1 MKKKIL
7 FLFLTVAFQAA
18 FAQSAISG
26 LVMDGDFNEPLAFA
40 NVIVREK
47 GQTQSTLGSITDF
60 EGRYSIIVKS
70 EGIYEVEFSY
80 LGYETKVISDVEV
93 GTNDEVQVNV
103 TLNPS
108 SNQLEEVVITVSAKK
123 NNEAAVLA
131 IQKGAITLLDGLS
144 AQTMKKSGDG
154 DVAAAIKRIP
164 GVSVQGG
171 KFVYVR
177 GLGDRYSKTLL
188 GNVEVPGLDP
198 DRNTLQLD
206 VFPTNLIDNIL
217 ISKSASADLP
227 ADFTGGLVD
236 VILKDFSAIPEYSVS
251 VSAGYNTSTNFK
263 NAPTLPDY
271 SLNALSFDS
280 GANELPFNSVVN
292 FPRPVNVNNAQQ
304 EAFLISSTNAFTK
317 QMGVSRENN
326 FMDYSIGG
334 TASNQY
340 NISEKVSIGFIA
352 SMNYKLDTD
361 YYESVVN
368 RSVAVRNGEQQ
379 DFDGQEGEL
388 GSIQSIASGL
398 LGISVKTG
406 SFKHNATILA
416 IRSGES
422 NGFDGIIEDYIENP
436 YSGITNTMTHTE
448 REILTVPFSG
458 AYRLSDKF
466 SFDWKFAPS
475 VVRVRDIDFRKSV
488 FNVLN
493 NGNKIIDNSS
503 TALPLRLWRDL
514 EEYGVSAKA
523 DLKYDFKL
531 FGKAVNKLK
540 IGVAYNTKD
549 REFGTDL
556 FSIGY
561 RGNSMDLDGNYDNIL
576 NSSFVWNATRDTGS
590 FVIGDYQP
598 TNQYEAQNETV
609 GAYLSTELNVSEKL
623 KATLGV
629 RYEQYNVLYSGQ
641 DVSGEVYN
649 DEEFIDVQ
657 DFYPSANFIYSVDED
672 TNIRAS
678 YSMTT
683 ARPSFKENS
692 AANIYDPIT
701 ERFFVGNVDLKPTYI
716 DNFDVRWEHYGEE
729 NRFMAISGFYKSFE
743 NPIEINYFD
752 VTTPNTLIARNTEEA
767 IVYGV
772 ELEMRNSL
780 YSNDNYRV
788 SFNINSS
795 LIVSKLEMSENEL
808 IARQSV
814 AGDRKIDTFR
824 KLQGQ
829 SPYLVNAGITY
840 DLFES
845 DFEAGLF
852 YNVQGRALQVIG
864 VGQFPDVFTEPFHSL
879 NLNASKRFGE
889 NKKKTLTL
897 KVDNLLNDAIE
908 SRFDYFG
915 NTDFI
920 FSSLNPGVNVSL
932 AFGYKF

>member
-398 LGISVKTG
+398 LGISLKTG

>member
-1 MKKKIL
+1 
-7 FLFLTVAFQAA
+7 
-18 FAQSAISG
+18 
-26 LVMDGDFNEPLAFA
+26 
-40 NVIVREK
+40 
-47 GQTQSTLGSITDF
+47 
-60 EGRYSIIVKS
+60 
-70 EGIYEVEFSY
+70 
-80 LGYETKVISDVEV
+80 
-93 GTNDEVQVNV
+93 
-103 TLNPS
+103 
-108 SNQLEEVVITVSAKK
+108 
-123 NNEAAVLA
+123 
-131 IQKGAITLLDGLS
+131 
-144 AQTMKKSGDG
+144 
-154 DVAAAIKRIP
+154 
-164 GVSVQGG
+164 
-171 KFVYVR
+171 
-177 GLGDRYSKTLL
+177 
-188 GNVEVPGLDP
+188 
-198 DRNTLQLD
+198 
-206 VFPTNLIDNIL
+206 
-217 ISKSASADLP
+217 
-227 ADFTGGLVD
+227 
-236 VILKDFSAIPEYSVS
+236 
-251 VSAGYNTSTNFK
+251 
-263 NAPTLPDY
+263 
-271 SLNALSFDS
+271 
-280 GANELPFNSVVN
+280 
-292 FPRPVNVNNAQQ
+292 
-304 EAFLISSTNAFTK
+304 
-317 QMGVSRENN
+317 MGVSRENN

-398 LGISVKTG
+398 LGISLKTG

-531 FGKAVNKLK
+531 FGKAGNKLK

-767 IVYGV
+767 IVYGI

>member
-1 MKKKIL
+1 
-7 FLFLTVAFQAA
+7 
-18 FAQSAISG
+18 
-26 LVMDGDFNEPLAFA
+26 
-40 NVIVREK
+40 
-47 GQTQSTLGSITDF
+47 
-60 EGRYSIIVKS
+60 
-70 EGIYEVEFSY
+70 
-80 LGYETKVISDVEV
+80 
-93 GTNDEVQVNV
+93 
-103 TLNPS
+103 
-108 SNQLEEVVITVSAKK
+108 
-123 NNEAAVLA
+123 
-131 IQKGAITLLDGLS
+131 
-144 AQTMKKSGDG
+144 
-154 DVAAAIKRIP
+154 
-164 GVSVQGG
+164 
-171 KFVYVR
+171 
-177 GLGDRYSKTLL
+177 
-188 GNVEVPGLDP
+188 
-198 DRNTLQLD
+198 
-206 VFPTNLIDNIL
+206 
-217 ISKSASADLP
+217 
-227 ADFTGGLVD
+227 
-236 VILKDFSAIPEYSVS
+236 
-251 VSAGYNTSTNFK
+251 
-263 NAPTLPDY
+263 
-271 SLNALSFDS
+271 
-280 GANELPFNSVVN
+280 
-292 FPRPVNVNNAQQ
+292 
-304 EAFLISSTNAFTK
+304 
-317 QMGVSRENN
+317 
-326 FMDYSIGG
+326 
-334 TASNQY
+334 
-340 NISEKVSIGFIA
+340 
-352 SMNYKLDTD
+352 MNYKLDTD

-531 FGKAVNKLK
+531 FGKAGNKLK

>member
-47 GQTQSTLGSITDF
+47 GQTETNLGSITDF

-70 EGIYEVEFSY
+70 EGFYEVEFSY
-80 LGYETKVISDVEV
+80 LGYETKVISDVKV
-93 GTNDEVQVNV
+93 GANDEVQVNV

-131 IQKGAITLLDGLS
+131 IQKGAVTLLDGLS

-154 DVAAAIKRIP
+154 NVAAAIKRIP

-251 VSAGYNTSTNFK
+251 ISAGYNASTNFK
-263 NAPTLPDY
+263 DAPTLPDY

-280 GANELPFNSVVN
+280 GANELPFNSVVD

-340 NISEKVSIGFIA
+340 NLSEKVSIGFIA

-361 YYESVVN
+361 YFESVVY

-388 GSIQSIASGL
+388 GSIQAIASGL
-398 LGISVKTG
+398 FGLSIKTG
-406 SFKHNATILA
+406 SFKHKATILA

-458 AYRLSDKF
+458 AYRLSEKL

-503 TALPLRLWRDL
+503 TALPLRLWRNL

-523 DLKYDFKL
+523 DIKYDFKL
-531 FGKAVNKLK
+531 FGREANKLK
-540 IGVAYNTKD
+540 VGVAYNTKD

-576 NSSFVWNATRDTGS
+576 NSSFIWNATKDKGS

-598 TNQYEAQNETV
+598 TNQYEAENETI
-609 GAYLSTELNVSEKL
+609 GAYVSTELNVSEKL
-623 KATLGV
+623 KATLGI

-641 DVSGEVYN
+641 DVSGAVYN
-649 DEEFIDVQ
+649 NEEFIDVQ
-657 DFYPSANFIYSVDED
+657 DIYPSANFIYAVDED

-701 ERFFVGNVDLKPTYI
+701 ERFFVGNVNLKPTYI

-780 YSNDNYRV
+780 YSNDNYRL

-795 LIVSKLEMSENEL
+795 LIVSELEMSENEL

-814 AGDRKIDTFR
+814 AGDREIDTFR

-829 SPYLVNAGITY
+829 SPYLVNAGVTY

-845 DFEAGLF
+845 DLEAGLF

-915 NTDFI
+915 NNDFI

-932 AFGYKF
+932 AFSYKF

>member
-829 SPYLVNAGITY
+829 SPYLVNAGISY

>member
-70 EGIYEVEFSY
+70 EGLYEVEFSY
-80 LGYETKVISDVEV
+80 LGYKTIIISDIKVGVNEEV
-93 GTNDEVQVNV
+93 PVNV

-108 SNQLEEVVITVSAKK
+108 SNQLEEVVLTVSAKK

-251 VSAGYNTSTNFK
+251 ISAGYNTSTNFK

-280 GANELPFNSVVN
+280 GANELPFNSVVD

-317 QMGVSRENN
+317 QMSVSRENN

-340 NISEKVSIGFIA
+340 NISEKISIGFIA

-398 LGISVKTG
+398 LGISIKTG

-436 YSGITNTMTHTE
+436 YSGVTNTMTHTE

-493 NGNKIIDNSS
+493 NGNRIIDNSS

-531 FGKAVNKLK
+531 FGKAGNKLK

-576 NSSFVWNATRDTGS
+576 NSSFVWNANRDTGS

-598 TNQYEAQNETV
+598 TNQYEAQNETA

-623 KATLGV
+623 KATFGV
-629 RYEQYNVLYSGQ
+629 RYEKYNVLYSGQ

-657 DFYPSANFIYSVDED
+657 DLYPSANFIYAVDED

-701 ERFFVGNVDLKPTYI
+701 ERFFVGNVNLKPTYI

-814 AGDRKIDTFR
+814 AGDREIDTFR

-845 DFEAGLF
+845 DLEAGLF

>member
-814 AGDRKIDTFR
+814 AGDREIDTFR

>member
-7 FLFLTVAFQAA
+7 FLFLTVAFQAS

-280 GANELPFNSVVN
+280 GANELPFNSVVD

-531 FGKAVNKLK
+531 FGKAGNKLK

-814 AGDRKIDTFR
+814 AGDREIDTFR

>member
-7 FLFLTVAFQAA
+7 FLFLTIAFQAA

-26 LVMDGDFNEPLAFA
+26 IVMDGDFNEPLAFA

-70 EGIYEVEFSY
+70 EGLYEVEFSY
-80 LGYETKVISDVEV
+80 LGYKTIIISDIKV
-93 GTNDEVQVNV
+93 GTNEEIPVNV

-108 SNQLEEVVITVSAKK
+108 SNQLEEVVLTVSAKK

-188 GNVEVPGLDP
+188 GNIEVPGLDP

-251 VSAGYNTSTNFK
+251 ISAGYNTSTNFK

-280 GANELPFNSVVN
+280 GANELPFNSVVD

-398 LGISVKTG
+398 LGVSIKTG

-436 YSGITNTMTHTE
+436 YSGVTNTMTHTE

-493 NGNKIIDNSS
+493 NGNRIIDNSS

-531 FGKAVNKLK
+531 FALTVPKAARDSNLK
-540 IGVAYNTKD
+540 FPGQVGWMVGYSDNSESYLVFCPLTRQLRPRRDVVFDENWRYSAARPPQD
-549 REFGTDL
+549 RLSGALDYVHAPPTPAPRPVSSKHTDTT
-556 FSIGY
+556 SSPPI
-561 RGNSMDLDGNYDNIL
+561 DLTAD
-576 NSSFVWNATRDTGS
+576 DTTPTS
-590 FVIGDYQP
+590 PDITPTSPDITPTSPNVSHQHSR
-598 TNQYEAQNETV
+598 TNQG
-609 GAYLSTELNVSEKL
+609 GATAYSLELM
-623 KATLGV
+623 A
-629 RYEQYNVLYSGQ
+629 
-641 DVSGEVYN
+641 
-649 DEEFIDVQ
+649 
-657 DFYPSANFIYSVDED
+657 
-672 TNIRAS
+672 
-678 YSMTT
+678 
-683 ARPSFKENS
+683 
-692 AANIYDPIT
+692 
-701 ERFFVGNVDLKPTYI
+701 
-716 DNFDVRWEHYGEE
+716 YG
-729 NRFMAISGFYKSFE
+729 
-743 NPIEINYFD
+743 
-752 VTTPNTLIARNTEEA
+752 
-767 IVYGV
+767 
-772 ELEMRNSL
+772 
-780 YSNDNYRV
+780 
-788 SFNINSS
+788 
-795 LIVSKLEMSENEL
+795 
-808 IARQSV
+808 
-814 AGDRKIDTFR
+814 
-824 KLQGQ
+824 LQ
-829 SPYLVNAGITY
+829 P
-840 DLFES
+840 
-845 DFEAGLF
+845 
-852 YNVQGRALQVIG
+852 
-864 VGQFPDVFTEPFHSL
+864 
-879 NLNASKRFGE
+879 
-889 NKKKTLTL
+889 
-897 KVDNLLNDAIE
+897 
-908 SRFDYFG
+908 
-915 NTDFI
+915 
-920 FSSLNPGVNVSL
+920 
-932 AFGYKF
+932 

>member
-60 EGRYSIIVKS
+60 EGRYSIIVK
-70 EGIYEVEFSY
+70 EAGIYEVEFSY
-80 LGYETKVISDVEV
+80 LGYETKVISDVKV

-280 GANELPFNSVVN
+280 GANELPFNSVID

-531 FGKAVNKLK
+531 FGKAGNKLK

-701 ERFFVGNVDLKPTYI
+701 ERFFVGNVNLKPTYI

-814 AGDRKIDTFR
+814 AGDREIDTFR

>member
-70 EGIYEVEFSY
+70 EGLYEVEFSY

-236 VILKDFSAIPEYSVS
+236 VILKDFSAIPEYSFS

-531 FGKAVNKLK
+531 FGKAGNKLK

-814 AGDRKIDTFR
+814 AGDREIDTFR

-932 AFGYKF
+932 SFGYKF

>member
-1 MKKKIL
+1 M
-7 FLFLTVAFQAA
+7 
-18 FAQSAISG
+18 
-26 LVMDGDFNEPLAFA
+26 
-40 NVIVREK
+40 
-47 GQTQSTLGSITDF
+47 
-60 EGRYSIIVKS
+60 
-70 EGIYEVEFSY
+70 
-80 LGYETKVISDVEV
+80 
-93 GTNDEVQVNV
+93 
-103 TLNPS
+103 
-108 SNQLEEVVITVSAKK
+108 
-123 NNEAAVLA
+123 
-131 IQKGAITLLDGLS
+131 
-144 AQTMKKSGDG
+144 
-154 DVAAAIKRIP
+154 
-164 GVSVQGG
+164 
-171 KFVYVR
+171 
-177 GLGDRYSKTLL
+177 
-188 GNVEVPGLDP
+188 
-198 DRNTLQLD
+198 
-206 VFPTNLIDNIL
+206 
-217 ISKSASADLP
+217 
-227 ADFTGGLVD
+227 
-236 VILKDFSAIPEYSVS
+236 
-251 VSAGYNTSTNFK
+251 
-263 NAPTLPDY
+263 
-271 SLNALSFDS
+271 
-280 GANELPFNSVVN
+280 
-292 FPRPVNVNNAQQ
+292 
-304 EAFLISSTNAFTK
+304 
-317 QMGVSRENN
+317 
-326 FMDYSIGG
+326 
-334 TASNQY
+334 
-340 NISEKVSIGFIA
+340 
-352 SMNYKLDTD
+352 
-361 YYESVVN
+361 VN

-531 FGKAVNKLK
+531 FGKAGNKLK

-701 ERFFVGNVDLKPTYI
+701 ERFFVGNVNLKPTYI

>member
-531 FGKAVNKLK
+531 FGKAGNKLK

-829 SPYLVNAGITY
+829 SPYLVNAGISY

>member
-47 GQTQSTLGSITDF
+47 GQNQSTLGSITDF

-236 VILKDFSAIPEYSVS
+236 VILKDFSAIPEYSIS

-280 GANELPFNSVVN
+280 GANELPFNSVVD

-531 FGKAVNKLK
+531 FGKAGNKLK

-840 DLFES
+840 DLYES

>member
-1 MKKKIL
+1 
-7 FLFLTVAFQAA
+7 
-18 FAQSAISG
+18 
-26 LVMDGDFNEPLAFA
+26 
-40 NVIVREK
+40 
-47 GQTQSTLGSITDF
+47 
-60 EGRYSIIVKS
+60 
-70 EGIYEVEFSY
+70 
-80 LGYETKVISDVEV
+80 
-93 GTNDEVQVNV
+93 
-103 TLNPS
+103 
-108 SNQLEEVVITVSAKK
+108 
-123 NNEAAVLA
+123 
-131 IQKGAITLLDGLS
+131 
-144 AQTMKKSGDG
+144 
-154 DVAAAIKRIP
+154 
-164 GVSVQGG
+164 
-171 KFVYVR
+171 
-177 GLGDRYSKTLL
+177 
-188 GNVEVPGLDP
+188 
-198 DRNTLQLD
+198 
-206 VFPTNLIDNIL
+206 
-217 ISKSASADLP
+217 
-227 ADFTGGLVD
+227 LVD

-251 VSAGYNTSTNFK
+251 ISAGYNTSTNFK

-280 GANELPFNSVVN
+280 GANELPFNSVVD

-340 NISEKVSIGFIA
+340 NISEKISIGFIA

-398 LGISVKTG
+398 LGISIKTG

-436 YSGITNTMTHTE
+436 YSGVTNTMTHTE

-493 NGNKIIDNSS
+493 NGNRIIDNSS

-531 FGKAVNKLK
+531 FGKAGNKLK

-576 NSSFVWNATRDTGS
+576 NSSFVWNANRDTGS

-598 TNQYEAQNETV
+598 TNQYEAQNETA

-623 KATLGV
+623 KATFGV
-629 RYEQYNVLYSGQ
+629 RYEKYNVLYSGQ

-657 DFYPSANFIYSVDED
+657 DLYPSANFIYAVDED

-701 ERFFVGNVDLKPTYI
+701 ERFFVGNVNLKPTYI

-814 AGDRKIDTFR
+814 AGDREIDTFR

-845 DFEAGLF
+845 DLEAGLF

-864 VGQFPDVFTEPFHSL
+864 VGQFPDVFTEPLHSL

>member
-70 EGIYEVEFSY
+70 EGFYEVEFSY
-80 LGYETKVISDVEV
+80 LGYETKVISDVKV

-251 VSAGYNTSTNFK
+251 ISAGYNTSTNFK

-280 GANELPFNSVVN
+280 GANELPFNSVVD

-317 QMGVSRENN
+317 QMGVSRVNN

-398 LGISVKTG
+398 LGVSIKTG

-436 YSGITNTMTHTE
+436 YSGVTNTMTHTE

-493 NGNKIIDNSS
+493 NGNRIIDNSS
-503 TALPLRLWRDL
+503 SALPLRLWRDL

-531 FGKAVNKLK
+531 FGKAGNKLK

-576 NSSFVWNATRDTGS
+576 NSSFVWNATKDTGS

-598 TNQYEAQNETV
+598 TNQYKAQNETA

-623 KATLGV
+623 KASLGV

-641 DVSGEVYN
+641 DVSGEVFN

-657 DFYPSANFIYSVDED
+657 DFYPSANFIYAVDED

-701 ERFFVGNVDLKPTYI
+701 ERFFVGNVNLKPTYI

-814 AGDRKIDTFR
+814 AGDREIDTFR

-840 DLFES
+840 NLFES
-845 DFEAGLF
+845 DLEAGLF

>member
-47 GQTQSTLGSITDF
+47 GQTQSILGSITDF

-531 FGKAVNKLK
+531 FGKAGNKLK

-767 IVYGV
+767 IVYGI

-814 AGDRKIDTFR
+814 AGDREIDTFR

>member
-80 LGYETKVISDVEV
+80 LGYETKVISDVVV

-236 VILKDFSAIPEYSVS
+236 VILKDFSAIPEYSFS

-398 LGISVKTG
+398 LGISIKTG

-531 FGKAVNKLK
+531 FGKAGNKLK

-814 AGDRKIDTFR
+814 AGDREIDTFR

>member
-1 MKKKIL
+1 M
-7 FLFLTVAFQAA
+7 
-18 FAQSAISG
+18 
-26 LVMDGDFNEPLAFA
+26 
-40 NVIVREK
+40 
-47 GQTQSTLGSITDF
+47 
-60 EGRYSIIVKS
+60 
-70 EGIYEVEFSY
+70 
-80 LGYETKVISDVEV
+80 
-93 GTNDEVQVNV
+93 
-103 TLNPS
+103 
-108 SNQLEEVVITVSAKK
+108 ITVSAKK

-227 ADFTGGLVD
+227 ATFTGGLVD

-292 FPRPVNVNNAQQ
+292 FPRPVNVNYAQQ

-829 SPYLVNAGITY
+829 SPYLVNAGISY

-889 NKKKTLTL
+889 NKKKTLNAKGRQL
-897 KVDNLLNDAIE
+897 IK
-908 SRFDYFG
+908 
-915 NTDFI
+915 
-920 FSSLNPGVNVSL
+920 
-932 AFGYKF
+932 

>member
-70 EGIYEVEFSY
+70 EGLYEVEFSY
-80 LGYETKVISDVEV
+80 LGYKTIIISDIKVGVNEEV
-93 GTNDEVQVNV
+93 PVNV

-108 SNQLEEVVITVSAKK
+108 SNQLEEVVLTVSAKK

-154 DVAAAIKRIP
+154 NVAAAIKRIP

-251 VSAGYNTSTNFK
+251 ISAGYNTSTNFK

-280 GANELPFNSVVN
+280 GANELPFNSVVD

-340 NISEKVSIGFIA
+340 NISEKISIGFIA

-398 LGISVKTG
+398 LGISIKTG

-436 YSGITNTMTHTE
+436 YSGVTNTMTHTE

-493 NGNKIIDNSS
+493 NGNRIIDNSS

-531 FGKAVNKLK
+531 FGKAGNKLK

-549 REFGTDL
+549 RKFGTDL

-576 NSSFVWNATRDTGS
+576 NSSFVWNANRDTGS

-598 TNQYEAQNETV
+598 TNQYEAQNETA

-623 KATLGV
+623 KATFGV
-629 RYEQYNVLYSGQ
+629 RYEKYNVLYSGQ

-657 DFYPSANFIYSVDED
+657 DFYPSANFIYAVDED

-701 ERFFVGNVDLKPTYI
+701 ERFFVGNVNLKPTYI

-814 AGDRKIDTFR
+814 AGDREIDTFR

-845 DFEAGLF
+845 DLEAGLF

>member
-236 VILKDFSAIPEYSVS
+236 VILKDFSAIPEYSFS

-531 FGKAVNKLK
+531 FGKAGNKLK

-814 AGDRKIDTFR
+814 AGDREIDTFR

-845 DFEAGLF
+845 DLEAGLF

>member
-280 GANELPFNSVVN
+280 GANELPFNSVVD

-531 FGKAVNKLK
+531 FGKAGNKLK

-641 DVSGEVYN
+641 DVSGQVYN

-814 AGDRKIDTFR
+814 AGDREIDTFR